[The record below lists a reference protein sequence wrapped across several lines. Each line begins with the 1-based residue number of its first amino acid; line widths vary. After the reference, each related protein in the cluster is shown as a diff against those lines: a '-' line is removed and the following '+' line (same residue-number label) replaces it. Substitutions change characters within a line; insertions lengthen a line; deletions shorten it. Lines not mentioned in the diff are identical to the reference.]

1 MPEFVKVPDYEVLVD
16 GKDIS
21 GLLRSRL
28 VSLSITD
35 KRGFE
40 ADTASVT
47 IDDADGKVAIPPRG
61 AKMQVSIGW
70 KGEPLY
76 SKGTFFIDDV
86 EHTGPPD
93 QLTIRGKSA
102 DIAGSFQEL
111 REESYHEKTLGDIL
125 DAVAGRNKISALIA
139 DELASKAIAHMDQQN
154 ESDMAFMTRLGEEF
168 DALAT
173 IKEGKLLFMP
183 NGQGKSG
190 SGQALPPFT
199 IRRSS
204 GDTHTFTANDRSE
217 YTGVIARWQDERAA
231 EIKTD
236 EKDGA
241 PTQFLAGSEGNV
253 KVLRHLYATESNAK
267 RAAEAQWSKMKR
279 SGAKFTMS
287 LAVGEPGLFPEVP
300 VTVQGWKPE
309 IDQAKWITEQVSHE
323 ISDSGL
329 TSSVSLESLKD

>member
-1 MPEFVKVPDYEVLVD
+1 MSELVKIPDYEVLVD

-40 ADTASVT
+40 ADTATVV
-47 IDDADGKVAIPPRG
+47 IDDADGMVSIPPRG

-76 SKGTFFIDDV
+76 SKGTFFIDDI
-86 EHTGPPD
+86 EHSGAPD
-93 QLTIRGKSA
+93 QLTLRGKSA
-102 DIAGSFQEL
+102 DIASTFQKL

-125 DAVAGRNKISALIA
+125 DVIAGRNNVDSLVSE
-139 DELASKAIAHMDQQN
+139 ELAGTAITHMDQQN

-190 SGQALPPFT
+190 SGISLPTFP
-199 IRRSS
+199 ISRKL
-204 GDTHTFTANDRSE
+204 GDQHSFTANDRNE
-217 YTGVIARWQDERAA
+217 YTGVVARWQDDRAA
-231 EIKTD
+231 EIKAD

-241 PTQFLAGSEGNV
+241 APQFLAGSNGNV
-253 KVLRHLYATESNAK
+253 KVLRHLYASESEAK
-267 RAAEAQWSKMKR
+267 RAAETEWSKMKR
-279 SGAKFTMS
+279 SGAKFNIT

-300 VTVQGWKPE
+300 VKVSGWKPE
-309 IDQAKWITEQVSHE
+309 IDQAKWISKQVHHE
-323 ISDSGL
+323 VSDSGL
-329 TSSVSLESLKD
+329 ISSIELESLKD

>member
-47 IDDADGKVAIPPRG
+47 IDDADGKVSIPPRG
-61 AKMQVSIGW
+61 AKMQIYIGW

-76 SKGTFFIDDV
+76 NKGTFFIDDI
-86 EHTGPPD
+86 EHSGPPD

-102 DIAGSFQEL
+102 DIASSFQEL

-125 DAVAGRNKISALIA
+125 DAVAGRNGVSALIA
-139 DELASKAIAHMDQQN
+139 DELAGKTIAHMDQQN
-154 ESDMAFMTRLGEEF
+154 ESDMSFMTRLGEEF

-190 SGQALPPFT
+190 SGQALPTFT
-199 IRRSS
+199 IRRNL
-204 GDTHTFTANDRSE
+204 GDQHNFAANDRSE
-217 YTGVIARWQDERAA
+217 YTGVKARWQDERAA

-241 PTQFLAGSEGNV
+241 ETQFLAGSEGNV
-253 KVLRHLYATESNAK
+253 KVMRRLFASKEEAQRNAES
-267 RAAEAQWSKMKR
+267 QWSKMKR
-279 SGAKFTMS
+279 SGANFNMT
-287 LAVGEPGLFPEVP
+287 LAIGEPGLFPEVP
-300 VTVQGWKPE
+300 VTVSGWKPE
-309 IDQAKWITEQVSHE
+309 IDQAKWITKQVTHE

-329 TSSVSLESLKD
+329 TSAINLESLKD